1 MSMNQNAQIAVAP
14 HQGQII
20 APPNQL
26 PAQMPVF
33 LPPTAQLAPS
43 VPQQAPTNISHFNN
57 NSVPY
62 SSVSGPIASSE
73 THLL

>member
-26 PAQMPVF
+26 PTQMPVF

-43 VPQQAPTNISHFNN
+43 VLQQAPTNISHFNN